1 MDLNTLNAAQVAEKL
16 QQGAVLVDVRSANE
30 YRAKH
35 IAQAQSMPLDE
46 LDKLSPPSQAVVIFH
61 CLSGMRTRQN
71 WDRLRTFAHNAAEI
85 YVLDGGLNA
94 WEQAGLPV
102 EKAANAP
109 MDIMRQV
116 QIAAGSLVLLGV
128 ILGALVSPVFYVLSA
143 FVGVGLVFAGVTG
156 VCGMAKLLAK
166 MPWNRF

>member
-16 QQGAVLVDVRSANE
+16 QQGAVLVDIRSVNE

-35 IAQAQSMPLDE
+35 IVQAQSMPLDE

-71 WDRLRTFAHNAAEI
+71 WDKLRAFAHNAAEI

-102 EKAANAP
+102 EKVANAP

-128 ILGALVSPVFYVLSA
+128 IFGALVSPVFYVLSA

-156 VCGMAKLLAK
+156 FCGMAKLLAK